1 MTRLLRTIAS
11 GAAVLAVP
19 VLAVPLLSSAPG
31 AAVGTPG
38 IVVNLPPS
46 ADLSSTGKAVRVR
59 VAVTCTNMAPP
70 PITVALKQTRSQ
82 TVVTGSGTSSK
93 AYTCTGRSQRV
104 PVIVLAKTGTRFNVG
119 GATAKAT
126 ATCGSTVCATD
137 TRNVQLIST
146 TP

>member
-1 MTRLLRTIAS
+1 
-11 GAAVLAVP
+11 
-19 VLAVPLLSSAPG
+19 
-31 AAVGTPG
+31 
-38 IVVNLPPS
+38 
-46 ADLSSTGKAVRVR
+46 
-59 VAVTCTNMAPP
+59 
-70 PITVALKQTRSQ
+70 
-82 TVVTGSGTSSK
+82 
-93 AYTCTGRSQRV
+93 V